1 MRRRS
6 GRSWFSA
13 VAAAPADPTAEQVE
27 LSLDVAAP
35 APAAEPDPTAGRT
48 APRLRGDEAL
58 NLLDASPDAVIGLD
72 AYARVVFANAVA
84 ERTFGEQRGG
94 LVGAGVDDLVPHLA
108 RAVTS
113 LRM

>member
-6 GRSWFSA
+6 GRSWFTTL
-13 VAAAPADPTAEQVE
+13 AAPPADPTGEQAE
-27 LSLDVAAP
+27 LTLDVAP
-35 APAAEPDPTAGRT
+35 AQDADAAAGRVV
-48 APRLRGDEAL
+48 ARLRGDEAL

-72 AYARVVFANAVA
+72 AYARVIFANAVA

-113 LRM
+113 L